1 MIDPFPAYIVCAIL
15 IAAAAFDLE
24 KHKIPNY
31 INYYGMLAAI
41 TFHSWNNGYA
51 GLAFSLQGIG
61 VGIAL
66 LIIPYM
72 MGGMGAGDAKL
83 MGVVGGFLGMKA
95 VFLAFLVSALIG
107 GLYAVIVI
115 IVHRVRHQ
123 DWLIS
128 FNPAI
133 LLSIGL
139 GKKMPLLHCEFEKG
153 KSKPRLCYGVAI
165 AIGTISYVVWNII
178 QGYPI

>member
-1 MIDPFPAYIVCAIL
+1 MIDLVPAYILCVIL
-15 IAAAAFDLE
+15 IVAAAFDLE
-24 KHKIPNY
+24 KHKIPNI

-41 TFHSWNNGYA
+41 SFHSWNNGYA

-83 MGVVGGFLGMKA
+83 MGMVGGFLGMKA
-95 VFLAFLVSALIG
+95 VFYAFLVSALIG
-107 GLYAVIVI
+107 GLYAVLVIV
-115 IVHRVRHQ
+115 VHRIRHQ
-123 DWLIS
+123 NWLIS
-128 FNPAI
+128 INPAF
-133 LLSIGL
+133 LMSIGL
-139 GKKMPLLHCEFEKG
+139 GNIVHLLHCESEKG
-153 KSKPRLCYGVAI
+153 NSKPRLCYGVAI

-178 QGYPI
+178 QGNPI